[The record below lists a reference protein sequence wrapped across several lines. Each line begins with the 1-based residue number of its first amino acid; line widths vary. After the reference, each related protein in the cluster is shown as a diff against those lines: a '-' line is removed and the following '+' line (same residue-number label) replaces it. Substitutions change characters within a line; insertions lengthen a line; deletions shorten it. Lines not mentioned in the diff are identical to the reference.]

1 MVGLFFALA
10 FGITWLVQLP
20 AVLTTRGIL
29 PGPAEQY
36 MPFAGLGLF
45 GPMIAALIA
54 ARIEGGKGGTGRFF
68 RSIWQWRVSPV
79 WYVVALALPTVAY
92 VVVRGLAGLFIA
104 DAGPWHFPPGDAQR
118 VAAMV
123 IAPIGE
129 EIGWRGFAL
138 PRLQARFSRL
148 TAAVLLGALWGLWH
162 LMMYL
167 LVGIPTSVFVA
178 SILFLIPG
186 SVLYSWLYNRSGG
199 SALIGILVHMGT
211 HLNNPNQV
219 LPGNTTPFWINVV
232 VYTVLGVLVLG
243 DRDAWKSPVAQAPAA

>member
-1 MVGLFFALA
+1 MIGLYFALA
-10 FGITWLVQLP
+10 FGITWVLQLP
-20 AVLTTRGIL
+20 AVLAHFGVL
-29 PGPAEQY
+29 PGPEAQY
-36 MPFAGLGLF
+36 MNLAGMGLF

-54 ARIEGGKGGTGRFF
+54 ARVEGGKGGTGRFF
-68 RSIWQWRVSPV
+68 RSLWVWRVSPL
-79 WYVVALALPTVAY
+79 WYGLALFLPTVGY
-92 VVVRGLAGLFIA
+92 VVVRAATGFVVE

-118 VAAMV
+118 VAAMI

-138 PRLQARFSRL
+138 PRLQARYSRL
-148 TAAVLLGALWGLWH
+148 NAGILLGVLWGLWH

-167 LVGIPTSVFVA
+167 LAGVSTPILLA

-186 SVLYSWLYNRSGG
+186 SVLYSWIYNRTGG
-199 SALIGILVHMGT
+199 STLLAILIHMGT

-232 VYTVLGVLVLG
+232 VYSLLAVLVLA
-243 DRDAWKSPVAQAPAA
+243 DRKAWAKSPGEAVSQ